1 MSLESNSQSIKT
13 CVCISCFNYYDTRI
27 KMIKSFFESKGYKVT
42 YITSDYNHFEKTHF
56 KADYPDTIQVHVPL
70 YKKNISFKRL
80 LSQYIF
86 AKRAYEITKKLHPD
100 VIYCMY
106 PPNSIVCYIA
116 RYKKKTGCKIVFDGY
131 DLWPESFPASRMKS
145 LFKIPF
151 KLWAELRDNYIETA
165 DLILAVSQSM
175 LDAVKDKWKSTP
187 IKLLKPA
194 IIQTDLPVFN
204 FDCSKSISFC
214 YLGNVNHIT
223 DIDLL
228 TELLIGVSKSK
239 EVILHII
246 GEGQNLQSLLAAL
259 NTTNI
264 KCITHGVVM
273 DNNQKKDIFA
283 KCHLALNLPREVIH
297 STMSLKSVEYMSV
310 GLPYVNTGEGD
321 NWDVVEKYGIGFNVE
336 RNAIK
341 ECVEKIVK
349 VDSIMLKNMHKKCL
363 LAYRERFVSVN
374 LDTVLEE
381 VLV

>member
-1 MSLESNSQSIKT
+1 MSSENNIQVVKT

-27 KMIKSFFESKGYKVT
+27 KMIKTFFESKGYKVT
-42 YITSDYNHFEKTHF
+42 YITSDYNHFEKAHF
-56 KADYPDTIQVHVPL
+56 KADYADTIQVHVPL
-70 YKKNISFKRL
+70 YEKNISFKRL
-80 LSQYIF
+80 YSQFIF
-86 AKRAYEITKKLHPD
+86 SRRAYKITKKLHPD
-100 VIYCMY
+100 VIYCMF
-106 PPNSIVCYIA
+106 PPNSIVHYIA
-116 RYKKKTGCKIVFDGY
+116 RYKKRSGCKLVFDGY
-131 DLWPESFPASRMKS
+131 DLWPESFPARHMKP

-151 KLWAELRDNYIETA
+151 KLWADLRDRYIETA

-175 LDAVKDKWKSTP
+175 LDSVKHKWKSTP

-194 IIQTDLPVFN
+194 IIQTELPVYN

-228 TELLIGVSKSK
+228 VDLLIGVSKSK
-239 EVILHII
+239 EVFLHII
-246 GEGQNLQSLLAAL
+246 GEGQNLQSLLAAF
-259 NTTNI
+259 NATNI

-321 NWDVVEKYGIGFNVE
+321 NWDIVEKYGIGFNVE
-336 RNAIK
+336 RNAIE

-349 VDSIMLKNMHKKCL
+349 VDSITLKNMHKKCL
-363 LAYRERFVSVN
+363 LAYGERFVSVN
-374 LDTVLEE
+374 LDSVLEE